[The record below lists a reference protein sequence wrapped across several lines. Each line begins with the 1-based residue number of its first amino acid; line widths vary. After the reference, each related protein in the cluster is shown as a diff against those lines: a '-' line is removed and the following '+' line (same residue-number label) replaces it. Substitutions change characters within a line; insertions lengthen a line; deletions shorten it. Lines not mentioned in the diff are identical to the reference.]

1 MTRLTI
7 PLLLAAVLGLAA
19 PLVAQDARD
28 LSAQVDVL
36 FTDLDVPDA
45 PGAAVVVVRYGEVL
59 YRGGYGS
66 ANLEYGLPVTPT
78 TVFDIASV
86 SKQFAGMA
94 IAMLVEEGAISLDE
108 DIRTYIPEVPDFGE
122 TITVRH
128 LVHHMSG
135 IRDWPGTLAVAGWR
149 MDDVITFDQILR
161 MVWNQRALN
170 FDPGSQYSYSNT
182 GYNLLTELVAR
193 VSGMS
198 FREWTE
204 QNIFVPLEMWDTH
217 FQDDHTEL
225 VPNRAV
231 AYGRSDSAFTNLANS
246 LTALGSSSLF
256 TTVDDMAKWLMN
268 FDDPVV
274 GGDSVI
280 RLMRTQGVLNSGQ
293 RISYAFGLNIGDYRG
308 VPTASHG
315 GSWEG
320 FRTFLLHF
328 PVQRF
333 GVVVLSND
341 SRVAAGRRAHQ
352 VADIYLSGELEVQRA
367 VATNWALLPEV
378 EVPTEV
384 LEEYTGTY
392 KLGPGWL
399 VALTRQG
406 DDSLMA
412 QATAEERFPT
422 RAVSQTEFYVPAYGA
437 SIHVRR
443 DTTGVV
449 SHVEYRGIR
458 GERVELHIPSPEEL
472 PAYQGRYYSEEL
484 DSSYEI
490 RAQDGDL
497 IAGHRRHGDIV
508 LLPLLKDEFRGEAWF
523 LREVKFLR
531 DESGAVSEMLISNGR
546 SRNLRFPK
554 VTR

>member
-1 MTRLTI
+1 MMRQTT
-7 PLLLAAVLGLAA
+7 PLLLAAVFGLAA
-19 PLVAQDARD
+19 PLVAQNARD
-28 LSAQVDVL
+28 LSAQVDV
-36 FTDLDVPDA
+36 FFNDLDAPDS
-45 PGAAVVVVRYGEVL
+45 PGAAIVVVRHGEVL
-59 YRGGYGS
+59 YRSGYGS
-66 ANLEYGLPVTPT
+66 ANLEYGLPVTPA
-78 TVFDIASV
+78 TVFDVASV

-94 IAMLVEEGAISLDE
+94 IAMLVQDGTISLDE
-108 DIRTYIPEVPDFGE
+108 DIRTYIPEVPDFGT

-161 MVWNQRALN
+161 MVWHQRALN
-170 FDPGSQYSYSNT
+170 FVPGSAYSYSNT

-198 FREWTE
+198 FREWTD
-204 QNIFVPLEMWDTH
+204 QNIFAPLEMWDTH

-231 AYGRSDSAFTNLANS
+231 AYGRSDSAFTNLANG

-280 RLMRTQGVLNSGQ
+280 RLMRTQGVLNNGQ
-293 RISYAFGLNIGDYRG
+293 RISYAFGLNLGDYRG
-308 VPTASHG
+308 LPTVSHG

-352 VADIYLSGELEVQRA
+352 VADIYLAGEREGQRA

-378 EVPTEV
+378 DVPTEV
-384 LEEYTGTY
+384 LDEYAGTY

-399 VALTRQG
+399 VTLTRQR
-406 DDSLMA
+406 DSLMV
-412 QATAEERFPT
+412 QATAEDRFPT
-422 RAVSQTEFYVPAYGA
+422 RAVSRTEFYVPAYGA
-437 SIHVRR
+437 SVHIRR
-443 DTTGVV
+443 DTTGAVT
-449 SHVEYRGIR
+449 HIEYRRIR
-458 GERVELHIPSPEEL
+458 GERVELRIPTPEEL
-472 PAYQGRYYSEEL
+472 PAYEGRYYSEEL
-484 DSSYEI
+484 DSSYEM
-490 RAQDGDL
+490 RAEDGDL

-508 LLPLLKDEFRGEAWF
+508 LLPLLEDEFRGEAWF
-523 LREVKFLR
+523 LREVKFVR
-531 DESGAVSEMLISNGR
+531 DESGTVNEMLISNGR
-546 SRNLRFPK
+546 SRNLSFRK

>member
-1 MTRLTI
+1 MMRHTTRF
-7 PLLLAAVLGLAA
+7 LLAALLGLTAQ
-19 PLVAQDARD
+19 LVAQDARD

-36 FTDLDVPDA
+36 FADLDAPDS

-59 YRGGYGS
+59 HRGGYGS
-66 ANLEYGLPVTPT
+66 ANLEYGLPVTPA

-94 IAMLVEEGAISLDE
+94 IAMLVEEGAISLDD
-108 DIRTYIPEVPDFGE
+108 DIRTYLPEVPDFGK

-149 MDDVITFDQILR
+149 MDDVITFEQILR
-161 MVWNQRALN
+161 MVQDQRALN
-170 FDPGSQYSYSNT
+170 FDPGSAYSYSNT
-182 GYNLLTELVAR
+182 GYNLLAELVAR

-204 QNIFVPLEMWDTH
+204 QRIFAPLGMSDTH

-231 AYGRSDSAFTNLANS
+231 AYGRSDSVFTNLANG
-246 LTALGSSSLF
+246 LTAFGSSSLL
-256 TTVDDMAKWLMN
+256 TTIDDMANWLMN

-274 GGDSVI
+274 GGDSII

-308 VPTASHG
+308 LPTVSHG
-315 GSWEG
+315 GAWEG

-352 VADIYLSGELEVQRA
+352 VADVYLSEELQPQRA

-378 EVPTEV
+378 DVSPEL

-399 VALTRQG
+399 VTLTRQG
-406 DDSLMA
+406 DSLMA
-412 QATAEERFPT
+412 QATAEQRFPT
-422 RAVSQTEFYVPAYGA
+422 RAVSETEFYVPAYGA
-437 SIHVRR
+437 SIHFRR
-443 DTTGVV
+443 DTSGAV
-449 SHVEYRGIR
+449 SHAEYRGIR
-458 GERVELHIPSPEEL
+458 AERVELHIPSPEEL
-472 PAYQGRYYSEEL
+472 PAYEGDFYSEEL
-484 DSSYEI
+484 DTSYEV
-490 RAQDGDL
+490 RVQDGAL

-508 LLPLLKDEFRGEAWF
+508 LLPLLEDEFRGEAWF

-531 DESGAVSEMLISNGR
+531 DESGAVTEMLISNGR
-546 SRNLRFPK
+546 SRNLLFRR
-554 VTR
+554 VAR